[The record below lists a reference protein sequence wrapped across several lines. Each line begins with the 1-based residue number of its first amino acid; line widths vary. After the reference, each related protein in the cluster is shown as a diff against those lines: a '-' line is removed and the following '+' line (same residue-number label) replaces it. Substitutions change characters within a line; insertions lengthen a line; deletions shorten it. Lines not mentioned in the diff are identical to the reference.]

1 MHLQYVVDM
10 QAWQGRGAQVW
21 RPQEEQWEGRQ
32 AGNRQRAIGF
42 STRTTYSIKYALDLS
57 DPLKPFHRST
67 NGH

>member
-42 STRTTYSIKYALDLS
+42 STRTTFK
-57 DPLKPFHRST
+57 
-67 NGH
+67 